1 MPDQEADKPVRKPG
15 WKLEL
20 STEMRLLIAFALTG
34 LVLLVSN
41 YVIKPQAQPVGKK
54 TPPAQAKT
62 AEAPKPVPPPET
74 PRKQAAKAKPDK
86 AAAPVM
92 AEKEDSYTVETDLY
106 RVVFSNRG
114 ATVRSWVLKK
124 YKYGDGKQL
133 DLVNAAGASEA
144 GYPFLL
150 QARGGKKL
158 TADVNAALFQAKP
171 QADGLGIEFEFSDG
185 TLKVRKHFHFQKNR
199 YLAELLT
206 EVIQE
211 GAPVPH
217 VIVWRG
223 GFGDQSVQGAAA
235 SQHTL
240 HYNLADSKLVTK
252 DVKAAKDGVV
262 SEAGQYSFAGIS
274 DAYFGAIF
282 LPASGTQVEIQTAA
296 DSVATGF
303 TQAKEPHVGVAVGG
317 DGVNQFALFV
327 GPKDLDT
334 LRSVNPKLEQA
345 VDFGWFAFL
354 AKPLFLAV
362 RWLNN
367 QYLHNYGW
375 SIVVVTIFINFILFP
390 LKLTSLKSMKRM
402 QVLQPEVAKINEK
415 YKNVGMRDPRKQEQ
429 NQEVMDLYKKHG
441 VNPMGGCVPMVLQIP
456 FFIAFYKV
464 LSVAVEMR
472 GASWLWVTDLSQPE
486 HLPIRILPVAMI
498 VSQFIMQ
505 KMTPSTTADPTQQR
519 IMLFMPLM
527 LGFMFYGVSS
537 GLVLYWFT
545 SNLIGI
551 GQQMFFNRT
560 ATPADVRPAQVKQ
573 KGGAKR

>member
-41 YVIKPQAQPVGKK
+41 YVIKPQAPPAGKK

-62 AEAPKPVPPPET
+62 VEAPKPVPPPET
-74 PRKQAAKAKPDK
+74 PQKQAAKAKPEK

-92 AEKEDSYTVETDLY
+92 AEKEASYTVETDLY

-150 QARGGKKL
+150 QAREGKKF

-185 TLKVRKHFHFQKNR
+185 KLKVRKHFHFQKNR
-199 YLAELLT
+199 YLAELST

-211 GAPVPH
+211 GTPVPH
-217 VIVWRG
+217 VVVWRG

-240 HYNLADSKLVTK
+240 HYNLTDAKLVTK

-262 SEAGQYSFAGIS
+262 SETGPYSFAGIA

-303 TQAKEPHVGVAVGG
+303 AQAKEPHVGVAVGG
-317 DGVNQFALFV
+317 DGVNQFGLFV

-334 LRSVNPKLEQA
+334 LRSVNPKLEQV

-415 YKNVGMRDPRKQEQ
+415 YKNVGMRDPRKQQQ

-486 HLPIRILPVAMI
+486 HLPIRILPIAMI

-505 KMTPSTTADPTQQR
+505 KMTPSTTADPMQQR